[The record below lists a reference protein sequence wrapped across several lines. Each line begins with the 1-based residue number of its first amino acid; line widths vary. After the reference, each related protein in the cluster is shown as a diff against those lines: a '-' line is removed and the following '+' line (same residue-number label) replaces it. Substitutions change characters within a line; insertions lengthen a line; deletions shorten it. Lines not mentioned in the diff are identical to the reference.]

1 MKVLA
6 ILILTIGST
15 FVATAQSKYQSA
27 DSVVIKTLLEQI
39 EALQKQ
45 NESHSASINAL
56 LTGIDIDAANKYTII
71 KQNLVNATSAFQLLN
86 NKINILKSKT
96 SADKLDIFIKDLNNP
111 QSNTLGFKLDETII
125 GLVNENLRVNK
136 KSVRTKIIEN
146 ITAIT
151 RGQIVSTIVSV
162 SPAITVSNAVLSLL
176 RSASIISN
184 DLDQHNIKQIEK
196 GLTNYVQYYV
206 ALNDGNSAFT
216 YNLANQS
223 QQLGLLQQ
231 KLLEQVTF
239 FAKTLNYKLPARN
252 QSESLSS
259 YLNTVFLGLDKE
271 YVSQL
276 LAGLEKQHKTGN
288 RTNYD
293 AILSSHNGNLKEAN
307 NRLEEL
313 IGLVNQFEFQYNEYL
328 NIYEAYNARIV
339 QALDIAAVNKI
350 ADPNLINSRKADL
363 THLKNQAV
371 NDIKASINLPELM
384 LSKQSIKY
392 TARIL

>member
-363 THLKNQAV
+363 THLKNHAV